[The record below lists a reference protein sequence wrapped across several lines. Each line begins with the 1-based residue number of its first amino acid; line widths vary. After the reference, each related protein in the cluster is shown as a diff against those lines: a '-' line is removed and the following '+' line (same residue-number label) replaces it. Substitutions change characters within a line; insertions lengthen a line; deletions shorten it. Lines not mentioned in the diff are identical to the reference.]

1 MQNPRDK
8 RFVFQKILYFHFSAT
23 IYSKIRRITTV
34 NPDNS
39 QDLKFNEREFDFG
52 EIKEMGGK
60 VSHKFVFTNNSKKSI
75 QILTVKPSCGCTTPD
90 WSKKEIKP
98 GKEGFIVA
106 EYNPRGRPGVF
117 RKSLSVVTS
126 DNKRSVIFIKG
137 KVSR

>member
-1 MQNPRDK
+1 MK
-8 RFVFQKILYFHFSAT
+8 KIGFLT
-23 IYSKIRRITTV
+23 IIFTGFIFLA
-34 NPDNS
+34 NS

-52 EIKEMGGK
+52 EIKEMDGK
-60 VSHKFVFTNNSKKSI
+60 VSHKFLFTNNSKKSI

-90 WSKKEIKP
+90 WSKKEVKP

-106 EYNPRGRPGVF
+106 EYNPKGRPGVF

-126 DNKRSVIFIKG
+126 DNKRSVIVIKG

>member
-1 MQNPRDK
+1 MK
-8 RFVFQKILYFHFSAT
+8 KISFLT
-23 IYSKIRRITTV
+23 IIFTGFIFLA
-34 NPDNS
+34 NS

-52 EIKEMGGK
+52 EIKEMDGK

-90 WSKKEIKP
+90 WSKKEVKP

-106 EYNPRGRPGVF
+106 EYNPKGRPGVF